1 MTIYLDYQATTP
13 LDPRVLDAMMPFF
26 TEKFGNPHSTD
37 HRFGWEADAA
47 VEVAREQV
55 AALIGAAPEE
65 IFFTSGATEAN
76 NTAIKGVAFA
86 YAAQKRH
93 LVTVVTEHKCVLE
106 SFRWLEAQGFEVTYL
121 PVAADGLLDLEQV
134 GRALRNDT
142 ALISVMAVNNEI
154 GVIQP
159 LAEIGR
165 LARERGAKFHVD
177 AAQAAGKIPLNV
189 DDLSVDLMSLSA
201 HKMYGPKGVGALY
214 IRKKPRVVIAPLMHG
229 GGQEKGIRSGT
240 LAPALIVGFGAAA
253 QIAGKEMAEETA
265 RLTALAQRFLDKL
278 RQELDGVILNGSA
291 DRRFYGNLN
300 LSFEGVDG
308 DLLIAELREL
318 AVSSGA
324 ACASGSDEPSYVLK
338 AIGVP
343 DALARAS
350 IRFGFGRMT
359 SDADIDRASAAVVD
373 AVRRLRQ

>member
-13 LDPRVLDAMMPFF
+13 LDPRVLDAMLPFF

-37 HRFGWEADAA
+37 HRFGWEAEAA

-55 AALIGAAPEE
+55 AALIAAEPDEV
-65 IFFTSGATEAN
+65 FFTSGATEAN
-76 NTAIKGVAFA
+76 NTAIKGVALA

-106 SFRWLEAQGFEVTYL
+106 SFRWLESQGFDVSYLEVGT
-121 PVAADGLLDLEQV
+121 DGLLDLADV
-134 GRALRNDT
+134 ARTLRDDT

-165 LARERGAKFHVD
+165 LARQHGAKFHID
-177 AAQAAGKIPLNV
+177 AAQAAGKIPLDV
-189 DDLSVDLMSLSA
+189 DDLSADLMSLSA

-253 QIAGKEMAEETA
+253 VIASQEMDEETA
-265 RLTALAQRFLDKL
+265 RLTALATRFLDRL
-278 RQELDGVILNGSA
+278 RSGLDGVILNGSA
-291 DRRFYGNLN
+291 ERRFYGNLN

-308 DLLIAELREL
+308 DLLIAELRDL

-338 AIGVP
+338 AMGLP

-359 SDADIDRASAAVVD
+359 TDADIDRAAAAVTD
-373 AVRRLRQ
+373 AVRRLRA